1 VLRRSVS
8 DLTDESSGSGT
19 DIGAGSD
26 FEFQIPYSE
35 MIVIAGV
42 SDVPELWCI
51 QNDDDPPSAPIGGRG
66 LRNHTQKP
74 NAKVVFSL
82 HSPHKLLIVTQELCD
97 LFGYVVNSQIC
108 GRPLATLFGPRTD
121 LSAISSGLQ
130 IVATNATA
138 RHPVV
143 LYNRDGEA
151 LAVVA
156 TFSPFLSDAETLAGC
171 LLELSPADS

>member
-1 VLRRSVS
+1 MSGRDADSIDCFAPATGISKLRRNLSISDIAGRRGGRVLRRSVS

-19 DIGAGSD
+19 DIGAGSV

-74 NAKVVFSL
+74 NA
-82 HSPHKLLIVTQELCD
+82 
-97 LFGYVVNSQIC
+97 
-108 GRPLATLFGPRTD
+108 
-121 LSAISSGLQ
+121 
-130 IVATNATA
+130 
-138 RHPVV
+138 
-143 LYNRDGEA
+143 
-151 LAVVA
+151 
-156 TFSPFLSDAETLAGC
+156 
-171 LLELSPADS
+171 